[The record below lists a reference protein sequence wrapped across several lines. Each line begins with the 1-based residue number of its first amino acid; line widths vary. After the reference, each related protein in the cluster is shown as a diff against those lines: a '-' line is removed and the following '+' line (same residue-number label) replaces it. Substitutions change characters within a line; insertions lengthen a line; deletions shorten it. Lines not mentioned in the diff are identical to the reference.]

1 MISFLSLKKN
11 PENTMKYQSVH
22 KAPYSDLLDF
32 RPKQPDFLCPLM
44 N

>member
-1 MISFLSLKKN
+1 MIFFEFKKKM
-11 PENTMKYQSVH
+11 PENTMKYQSVP